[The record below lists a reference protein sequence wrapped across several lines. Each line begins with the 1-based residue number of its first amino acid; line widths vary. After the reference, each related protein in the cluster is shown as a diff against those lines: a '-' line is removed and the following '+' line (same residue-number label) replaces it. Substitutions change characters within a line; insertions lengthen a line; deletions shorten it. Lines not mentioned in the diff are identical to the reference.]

1 MFSPLSREQDTIA
14 AISTG
19 SGGGIGM
26 VRLSGPQS
34 LSIAARIFRPQN
46 RARGPEALSGYTGAY
61 GQFYAATGEEPLDDG
76 VLFAYRAPKSYTGE
90 EMAELCCHGG
100 ALVMERLLALCLGEG
115 ARLAEPGEFTKRAL
129 LNGKLDLTQ
138 AEGIADIISA
148 RSSQALGAA
157 QEARRGALYRAV
169 TGVIRRLTDAA
180 AHISAWIDYPEE
192 DVEEVLLIQL
202 EETLT
207 ACQKELGRL
216 ASSYHTGRLIRE
228 GIATAIVGSA
238 NVGKS
243 TLMNLLSGEEKS
255 IVTPIPGTT
264 RDVIR
269 DTVRAGE
276 TLLEL
281 SDTAGLRQTDNQ
293 VEMLGVARSL
303 ELLDRSALIL
313 AVFDA
318 SRELDAGDLALL
330 NKLTGRLA
338 IGILNKCDLGEKRA
352 DRAAVARHTCA
363 LVELSAKTGT
373 GVQELEQAIQ
383 KTVGTGNLDPAAG
396 MVANQRQLDCV
407 LKAARSLDEALSA
420 LGWGETLDAVS
431 VVIEE
436 ALQALMELTGQRA
449 SQEIIDQVF
458 ESFCVGK

>member
-1 MFSPLSREQDTIA
+1 MAPTLSRQLDTIA

-26 VRLSGPQS
+26 IRLSGPQS
-34 LSIAARIFRPQN
+34 LAIAGRIFFPQNSQKQIAALP
-46 RARGPEALSGYTGAY
+46 GYTGAY
-61 GQFYAATGEEPLDDG
+61 GQFRPGPEEPPLDDG

-100 ALVMERLLALCLGEG
+100 GFVMERVLALCLREG

-138 AEGIADIISA
+138 AESVADIISA
-148 RSSQALGAA
+148 RSAQALGAA
-157 QEARRGALYRAV
+157 QEARRGALYRAAEKV
-169 TGVIRRLTDAA
+169 IDKLTGAA

-192 DVEEVLLIQL
+192 DVEEVLLTEL

-216 ASSYHTGRLIRE
+216 AGSYHTGRLIRE

-269 DTVRAGE
+269 DTVRVGE
-276 TLLEL
+276 TLLDL

-303 ELLDRSALIL
+303 ELLDRSGLIL

-318 SRELDAGDLALL
+318 SRKLDAGDLALL
-330 NKLTGRLA
+330 DKLTGRLA
-338 IGILNKCDLGEKRA
+338 IGILNKRDLPMRA
-352 DRAAVARHTCA
+352 NRDDIARHTCA
-363 LVELSAKTGT
+363 VVELSAREGT
-373 GVQELEQAIQ
+373 GVEQLEEAIREA
-383 KTVGTGNLDPAAG
+383 VGTGNLDPAAG
-396 MVANQRQLDCV
+396 MIANQRQLDCV
-407 LKAARSLDEALSA
+407 LKAARSLDEALEA

-436 ALQALMELTGQRA
+436 ALDALMELTGRRA
-449 SQEIIDQVF
+449 SQEIIDRVF
-458 ESFCVGK
+458 ENFCVGK